1 MQRIEE
7 IAEKVGHLLEAD
19 TQIEMDFCLIKKKRT
34 LEIQSSQN
42 CFVCKL
48 DMDIS
53 FGQLQKDGTA
63 ANKAEVYLLPEEFTH
78 FLKILRSHPI
88 PLPTDYSQWL
98 DENPDLICV
107 YMESVEPPEHFAE
120 RLADALKLLKQVD
133 REIFLM

>member
-7 IAEKVGHLLEAD
+7 IAEKVGHLLESD
-19 TQIEMDFCLIKKKRT
+19 TEIEMDCCLIRKERT

-48 DMDIS
+48 DMEIS
-53 FGQLQKDGTA
+53 FGQLQEYGTA
-63 ANKAEVYLLPEEFTH
+63 VNKAEIYLLPEEFTH

-98 DENPDLICV
+98 DENPNLICV
-107 YMESVEPPEHFAE
+107 YMESQEPPEHFAE
-120 RLADALKLLKQVD
+120 RLATALKLLNQVD